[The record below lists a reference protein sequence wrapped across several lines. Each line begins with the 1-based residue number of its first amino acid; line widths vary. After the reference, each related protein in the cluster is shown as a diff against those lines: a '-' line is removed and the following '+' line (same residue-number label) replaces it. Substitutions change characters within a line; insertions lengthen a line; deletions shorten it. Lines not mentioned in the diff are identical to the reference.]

1 MIPTLERQRQMD
13 LCEVMASLIYIG
25 PFRPD
30 GKTLSLKEERN
41 KETKEEKWRAIVEV
55 TPDTH

>member
-1 MIPTLERQRQMD
+1 MD
-13 LCEVMASLIYIG
+13 LCEVLASLIYTG
-25 PFRPD
+25 PFGPD

-55 TPDTH
+55 TPDTR